1 VVVTEK
7 LSSMVDYTD
16 RATCPIFGDGAGA
29 ALIEGTTEEIGVIDS
44 ILRTDGKG
52 LPFLHMKAGGSV
64 SPPSYYTIDNRMH
77 FIYQEGRAVYKNAV
91 TQMTELT
98 RQLMER
104 NSLTKEDV
112 QFVVPHQANLRI
124 IEAVSKRLDL
134 DESQVL
140 VNIENVGNTSGASI
154 PICLC
159 DYEDRLKKGDN
170 VILTAFGAGFTFG
183 SMFLKWGYDGK
194 QRVEEVKQNS

>member
-1 VVVTEK
+1 
-7 LSSMVDYTD
+7 
-16 RATCPIFGDGAGA
+16 
-29 ALIEGTTEEIGVIDS
+29 
-44 ILRTDGKG
+44 
-52 LPFLHMKAGGSV
+52 
-64 SPPSYYTIDNRMH
+64 
-77 FIYQEGRAVYKNAV
+77 
-91 TQMTELT
+91 MTELT